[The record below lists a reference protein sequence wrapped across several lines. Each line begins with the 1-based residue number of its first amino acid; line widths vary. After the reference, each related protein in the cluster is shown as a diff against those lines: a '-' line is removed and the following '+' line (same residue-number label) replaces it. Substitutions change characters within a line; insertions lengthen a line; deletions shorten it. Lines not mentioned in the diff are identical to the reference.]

1 MQRFMAVRVP
11 SARVYE
17 YVLHLSKALHDGA
30 DVGLEGTV
38 FGARLRTVM
47 AVVGSLSLSW
57 WRLASAVAQRWAR
70 RGVDSV
76 GKLVGQREVADGCG
90 ECCAAGTSD
99 TRGGGTRGRK

>member
-17 YVLHLSKALHDGA
+17 YALHLSKALHDGA

-47 AVVGSLSLSW
+47 AVVGESLSVVVATCERSGSEMGATGS
-57 WRLASAVAQRWAR
+57 RLGWKAGGTKRGRRWVRRVWR
-70 RGVDSV
+70 RGD
-76 GKLVGQREVADGCG
+76 E
-90 ECCAAGTSD
+90 
-99 TRGGGTRGRK
+99 